1 MVCLGP
7 PGEINYVYVWGNF
20 SHSANDKA
28 PAISAMALSCN
39 ASIYAI
45 DVDVV
50 FLGHDLV
57 VNQNSPPVPREE
69 TMRAV
74 ISASDSKL
82 QFDHS
87 VYQDLYPSSAN
98 NNTLL
103 DAFFSLLTTSQY
115 AIPLSALSD
124 PAQNESVLDSIKL
137 HHSIIMAQ
145 TLSSTAR
152 VSVSDSHEKDPG
164 VFDRLGKG
172 TINTT
177 TYPAN
182 ITNLQDTQR
191 RVIQDPTSTRI
202 VQSLLFATLFFA
214 LLSWGLAL
222 HMGVLPRP
230 STNIASV
237 LALLVDGNI
246 YTENNAN
253 TSDPDATSA
262 KTAPVFGEKARFRLG
277 IGGLYSEADEES
289 KKRSDEKRFAI
300 WVLDSN

>member
-1 MVCLGP
+1 MRLYPCS
-7 PGEINYVYVWGNF
+7 NYVYVWGNF

-103 DAFFSLLTTSQY
+103 DAFFSLLTTS
-115 AIPLSALSD
+115 
-124 PAQNESVLDSIKL
+124 
-137 HHSIIMAQ
+137 HIIMAQ

-262 KTAPVFGEKARFRLG
+262 KTAPVFGEKARFDWG
-277 IGGLYSEADEES
+277 
-289 KKRSDEKRFAI
+289 
-300 WVLDSN
+300 

>member
-1 MVCLGP
+1 
-7 PGEINYVYVWGNF
+7 
-20 SHSANDKA
+20 
-28 PAISAMALSCN
+28 
-39 ASIYAI
+39 
-45 DVDVV
+45 
-50 FLGHDLV
+50 
-57 VNQNSPPVPREE
+57 
-69 TMRAV
+69 MRAV

-124 PAQNESVLDSIKL
+124 PAQSESVVDSIKL

-152 VSVSDSHEKDPG
+152 VSVSDGHAKDPG

-191 RVIQDPTSTRI
+191 RIIQDPRSTRI

-230 STNIASV
+230 STNIVSV

-246 YTENNAN
+246 YTKNNTN
-253 TSDPDATSA
+253 TSDLYATSA
-262 KTAPVFGEKARFRLG
+262 RTAPVFGEKARFRMG
-277 IGGLYSEADEES
+277 IGRYSEVDEEY
-289 KKRSDEKRFAI
+289 SDEKRFAI
-300 WVLDSN
+300 WISNSN